1 MHRKCDLM
9 RMHDSDAQWMRSNAQ
24 SMLRKTR
31 ERGNDVPTAIT
42 HDVPIDVLMFVL
54 KCVLKFVFKLCF

>member
-1 MHRKCDLM
+1 MHRECDLM
-9 RMHDSDAQWMRSNAQ
+9 RIHGSDARWMRSNAR

-42 HDVPIDVLMFVL
+42 HDVPIDVLIFVL
-54 KCVLKFVFKLCF
+54 KTVLKFVLKFL